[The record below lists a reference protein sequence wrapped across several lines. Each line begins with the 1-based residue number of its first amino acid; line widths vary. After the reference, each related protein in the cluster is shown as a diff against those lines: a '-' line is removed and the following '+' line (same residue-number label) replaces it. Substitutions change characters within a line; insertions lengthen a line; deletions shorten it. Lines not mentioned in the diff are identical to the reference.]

1 MHCNGLYLQTQFV
14 CIIVHTSVNMTQ
26 DCDFPWG
33 FNYSVVAY
41 CVSLVLLFANFFLH
55 SYVFKKRSSAPNF
68 LNGAS
73 DGGRD
78 APSGQKKLS

>member
-1 MHCNGLYLQTQFV
+1 
-14 CIIVHTSVNMTQ
+14 MTQ

-41 CVSLVLLFANFFLH
+41 CVTLVLLFANFFVQ
-55 SYVFKKRSSAPNF
+55 SYIFKKRSRKDTPDF

-73 DGGRD
+73 DGGRE
-78 APSGQKKLS
+78 APGHKKQR